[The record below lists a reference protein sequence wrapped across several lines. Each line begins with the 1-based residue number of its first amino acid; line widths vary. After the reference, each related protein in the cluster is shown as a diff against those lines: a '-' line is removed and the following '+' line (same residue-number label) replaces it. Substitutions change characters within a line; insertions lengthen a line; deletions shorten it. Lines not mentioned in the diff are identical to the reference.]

1 MGAVK
6 RTGADGGALSEPGMH
21 GPSESR
27 EGSLPI
33 LTASGDP
40 FPRTVLH
47 GGITALVLTYNEEAN
62 LGRVL
67 GRLGWCDR
75 VLVLDSY
82 STDRTLE
89 IAGSF
94 ENVDV
99 EQRAFDSFAGQC
111 NYGLGLVETE
121 WTLSLDADY
130 VLTPGVVEEIAGLAD
145 DPAVAG
151 YRAPF
156 QYLVHGRP
164 LRGTLYPPRTVLYR
178 TRRARYDQDGHAHR
192 VEVDGAVR
200 DLVHVIQHDDRKPLG
215 SWLDAQRRYA
225 VQEAAKLRAAPP
237 GTLGRNDRLR
247 LGGRLAPV
255 LAPLYALLVKGGIL
269 DGRAGWTYAL
279 QRAYAEILL
288 ALHLSE
294 PPPDA
299 GPTQA
304 RPHATASTPL

>member
-1 MGAVK
+1 M
-6 RTGADGGALSEPGMH
+6 LS
-21 GPSESR
+21 
-27 EGSLPI
+27 
-33 LTASGDP
+33 
-40 FPRTVLH
+40 

-67 GRLGWCDR
+67 DRLGWCDR

-89 IAGSF
+89 IASSF
-94 ENVDV
+94 PNVNV
-99 EQRAFDSFAGQC
+99 EQRAFDTFAGQC
-111 NYGLGLVETE
+111 NYGLALVETE

-130 VLTPGVVEEIAGLAD
+130 VLTPAVTGEIAALPD
-145 DPAVAG
+145 DPAVSG

-178 TRRARYDQDGHAHR
+178 TRQAEYYQDGHAHR
-192 VEVDGAVR
+192 VRVGGTVR
-200 DLVHVIQHDDRKPLG
+200 DLVHAIQHDDRKPLG

-225 VQEAAKLRAAPP
+225 VQEAAKLRATPP
-237 GTLGRNDRLR
+237 DQLGRNDKLR
-247 LGGRLAPV
+247 LGGRLAPI
-255 LAPLYALLVKGGIL
+255 LAPIYALMIKGGIL

-279 QRAYAEILL
+279 QRAYAEVLL

-294 PPPDA
+294 PVPDDC
-299 GPTQA
+299 PTSPTRRA
-304 RPHATASTPL
+304 PASSTL